1 MKNKS
6 TIDIPFFK
14 NWKELFL
21 FLSFIILFTNNVKA
35 QSALYQEGF
44 EGTHGW
50 TFVNGS
56 QTNKWVV
63 GTATSWSGSRSL
75 YISNNS
81 GTSNTYTGNAA
92 SVVQAYKDVAI
103 PAGTT
108 TASLQFYFKCNGQA
122 GQDYFRVWLVPSTF
136 TPNAGTQITAG
147 GGRVQI
153 GANFRNGDANWYIT
167 SYNNLDISAFA
178 GGNMR
183 LVFEWRNNNAT
194 ANQPPAAIDNI
205 IVHPYCIP
213 FTNGDSFS
221 YGDYI
226 NSFITT
232 GGITNISNTGSGYT
246 ETPQG
251 YGDFYDTHSVSQVP
265 SGTINFSATP
275 GSNTYVHGLRVW
287 VDWNKNGIFDSSEIV
302 YTTPATAT
310 GTLTGAF
317 VVPAGQAAGDYR
329 MRVILRYNATTGIAA
344 CDASYDGEVEDYKL
358 TVLPAASCDPISATA
373 AKYVI
378 CPGETTTL
386 SANSTTSGYTYTWY
400 TDWDNDTHT
409 GTLVGTGASINVNPT
424 ESTLYGVVATK
435 SGCPTGVNAEYQLIS
450 ISVTPPPTLIVLD
463 PVDAIACS
471 EEYREI
477 NVVSGG
483 NIPNE
488 RSEENWNP
496 VKYPW
501 TTNAVVGTG
510 GNANNALWYIYP
522 SGGVASPDNSNFA
535 MVDSDAVGP
544 YIMESNLV
552 SSPISL
558 LDYNTPI
565 NLTFNHFYS
574 TYNNPPNYY
583 STATVEI
590 SEDGENWTV
599 LKTYTGS
606 DVGGQASF
614 AAESINLNAY
624 SGKPYLLLRFHY
636 TGRYDDVW
644 AIDDIKITGS
654 PNPTTITWSPTTDLY
669 MDAAGN
675 IPYSGQNTAT
685 VYASPSVS
693 TTYTASATTAVG
705 CPASATVTVERGDKD
720 WTAATGNWNSAATW
734 SPAGIPT
741 IDHCV
746 KIPTGKT
753 VTVNIPDAKA
763 KNITIKSGGKLEIA
777 GNLTVEEK
785 VVNENTGTGAADQF
799 VLLSSTENSNAN
811 YLQNSNTPNTSADG
825 VMRAERRVTD
835 MDNVLS
841 GTNAQMDYVYWSAPV
856 AGQDLQAFSP
866 GTPANRIYQYNE
878 PTDLFVKAT
887 GNFVP
892 AKGYAIRA
900 ETGKP
905 DTPLPSYDKTYNFRG
920 IANNGDIPISIQRTN
935 SSGTTGIGYNLVGNP
950 YPSNIDFDE
959 LYYGNSSLIYNT
971 AWFWT
976 NNSYEEH
983 QQGSSYGGNN
993 YAVYNGTGGNAP
1005 TTPSGQPAYP
1015 DGIIKVGQGFIVQK
1029 KTVGSGSLEFKNSY
1043 GTGHNLRVTNDGT
1056 FFHKGNTPKN
1066 RFWIKLIAPE
1076 GLVNTQLIGYI
1087 SGATDGYEQDF
1098 DAEAMSLS
1106 SDLFYSVLDDK
1117 KLVIQGKSV
1126 NFNIEDKIPI
1136 GANIFKDGNYT
1147 IALDKAEGI
1156 FETDQNIYLKDN
1168 LLETVTNLSEQDYT
1182 FVATAGITEGRFE
1195 IIYQPET
1202 ILSTAGSLKDD
1213 LLIFRDRD
1221 DFVIRSRSTKITG
1234 LEVYDGAGRL
1244 IFSSK
1249 PNQTETRIPATAL
1262 GNGMYL
1268 LKVDRNGTMTAKKI
1282 LK

>member
-1 MKNKS
+1 MEKKFTYLRRNLH
-6 TIDIPFFK
+6 TFWIFIFFA
-14 NWKELFL
+14 LAAFPL
-21 FLSFIILFTNNVKA
+21 KA
-35 QSALYQEGF
+35 QTTIFSEDFTGVSNQLLGTLPVTTTGSNQWQSNANSGNNRNNWGIFNSGGYQINGKSLMIVNRTSGTNYPGQYGNYDTQKAAFTTINATSYTTLTLDFDWRAYGEDYGGSNLYDFGAVF
-44 EGTHGW
+44 YR
-50 TFVNGS
+50 
-56 QTNKWVV
+56 V
-63 GTATSWSGSRSL
+63 GTTGTWQPINEGGDGYGIYSKS
-75 YISNNS
+75 SN
-81 GTSNTYTGNAA
+81 
-92 SVVQAYKDVAI
+92 VQHSTVTI
-103 PAGTT
+103 PAECNNTT
-108 TASLQFYFKCNGQA
+108 FQIAFYWEN
-122 GQDYFRVWLVPSTF
+122 DDSV
-136 TPNAGTQITAG
+136 I
-147 GGRVQI
+147 
-153 GANFRNGDANWYIT
+153 
-167 SYNNLDISAFA
+167 NN
-178 GGNMR
+178 
-183 LVFEWRNNNAT
+183 
-194 ANQPPAAIDNI
+194 P
-205 IVHPYCIP
+205 
-213 FTNGDSFS
+213 
-221 YGDYI
+221 
-226 NSFITT
+226 
-232 GGITNISNTGSGYT
+232 
-246 ETPQG
+246 
-251 YGDFYDTHSVSQVP
+251 
-265 SGTINFSATP
+265 
-275 GSNTYVHGLRVW
+275 
-287 VDWNKNGIFDSSEIV
+287 
-302 YTTPATAT
+302 
-310 GTLTGAF
+310 AF
-317 VVPAGQAAGDYR
+317 VVDNIVIKGMPA
-329 MRVILRYNATTGIAA
+329 VT
-344 CDASYDGEVEDYKL
+344 
-358 TVLPAASCDPISATA
+358 CDPITATA
-373 AKYVI
+373 SKYVI

-386 SANSTTSGYTYTWY
+386 SASSTTSGYTYTWY

-409 GTLVGTGASINVNPT
+409 GTVVGTGASINVNPT

-435 SGCPTGVNAEYQLIS
+435 SGCPTGINAEYQLIT
-450 ISVTPPPTLIVLD
+450 IAVTPPPTLIVLD

-488 RSEENWNP
+488 AFDENWNP
-496 VKYPW
+496 IKYPW
-501 TTNAVVGTG
+501 ITNAVVGTG
-510 GNANNALWYIYP
+510 GNANNALWYLYA
-522 SGGVASPDNSNFA
+522 SGAIASPDNSNFA

-544 YIMESNLV
+544 YVMESNLV

-558 LDYNTPI
+558 LDYNAPI
-565 NLTFNHFYS
+565 NLTFNHYYS
-574 TYNNPPNYY
+574 TYNFPPNYY

-753 VTVNIPDAKA
+753 VTVNITNAIA

-785 VVNENTGTGAADQF
+785 VINENTGTDAADQF

-811 YLQNSNTPNTSADG
+811 YLQNSNTPNNSADG
-825 VMRAERRVTD
+825 VMRAERHVTD

-841 GTNAQMDYVYWSAPV
+841 GTDPQMDYVYWSAPV

-866 GTPANRIYQYNE
+866 GTPANRIYKYDE
-878 PTDLFVKAT
+878 ATDMFVKAT
-887 GNFVP
+887 GNFAP

-900 ETGKP
+900 EIDATHPANTTG
-905 DTPLPSYDKTYNFRG
+905 YDETYMFRG
-920 IANNGDIPISIQRTN
+920 IPNNGDIPISIQRTN

-993 YAVYNGTGGNAP
+993 YAVYNGTGG
-1005 TTPSGQPAYP
+1005 TPATYEPEEPYNGDIIPN
-1015 DGIIKVGQGFIVQK
+1015 GIIKVGQGFIVQK
-1029 KTVGSGSLEFKNSY
+1029 KTVGSGNLEFKNSY
-1043 GTGHNLRVTNDGT
+1043 ETGHNLRVTTDGT

-1087 SGATDGYEQDF
+1087 PGATDGYEQDF

-1117 KLVIQGKSV
+1117 KLVIQGKSD

-1168 LLETVTNLSEQDYT
+1168 LLETVTNLNEQDYT
-1182 FVATAGITEGRFE
+1182 FDAAAGITEGRFE
-1195 IIYQPET
+1195 IVYQPEAT
-1202 ILSTAGSLKDD
+1202 LATDQSSLKDD
-1213 LLIFRDRD
+1213 LLVYRNGNTYIVKSAF
-1221 DFVIRSRSTKITG
+1221 KNITQI
-1234 LEVYDGAGRL
+1234 EVYDLAGRL
-1244 IFSSK
+1244 LKKIGANDK
-1249 PNQTETRIPATAL
+1249 VVTIDATSMN
-1262 GNGMYL
+1262 NGMYI
-1268 LKVDRNGTMTAKKI
+1268 LKINRNGEISDRKI